1 MGVVADINTFQDSQN
16 NTYFIGLSYKQF
28 YVIIEAYII
37 IIIIII
43 LYDEETFFFS
53 FLIAITCE
61 SESYDVIFLFVS
73 FFFSYSYQFFCN
85 GLGSSLQSCI
95 EISILF
101 NSGHMTDYK
110 CITWASYCL
119 DKMNPRYANILFI

>member
-1 MGVVADINTFQDSQN
+1 MLVFHYSSSNFIFLNVVGVVADINTFQDSQN

-53 FLIAITCE
+53 FLIAIT
-61 SESYDVIFLFVS
+61 SHVKVKAKAMMLSFSSSRFSFLIVT
-73 FFFSYSYQFFCN
+73 N
-85 GLGSSLQSCI
+85 SSA
-95 EISILF
+95 
-101 NSGHMTDYK
+101 MV
-110 CITWASYCL
+110 
-119 DKMNPRYANILFI
+119 